1 MNILIYFFVGAATGI
16 LSGLLGLGGGIIMVP
31 ALLAIFS
38 RSHLPLEHTMHLATG
53 TSLAVIFFTSA
64 TSLYSHKIHLQDA
77 FKIYKRLLGGLVFGA
92 LAGAYF
98 VSVLKTQMLILLFG
112 ILLVFI
118 SLNLF
123 FGKAETLQTE
133 KPLPGILSMFGFG
146 VGIGALASV
155 FGIGGAIVTIPLLT
169 YYAVP
174 LRQAIVVS
182 MLVGFTVSFLGTL
195 IYMGMGYS
203 VSGLPLHSLG
213 YVYVPAWLGLLL
225 GSLLFVPV
233 GAWISARLSTEKLK
247 KIFALFLLI
256 IGIKMI
262 LEF

>member
-38 RSHLPLEHTMHLATG
+38 RSHLPVEHTMHLAMG

-64 TSLYSHKIHLQDA
+64 TSLYSHRIHLRDA
-77 FKIYKRLLGGLVFGA
+77 FKIYKRLLGGLVLGA
-92 LAGAYF
+92 LAGAYL

-112 ILLVFI
+112 ILLVLI

-123 FGKAETLQTE
+123 FGKTVQTE
-133 KPLPGILSMFGFG
+133 KPLPNTLKMFSFG
-146 VGIGALASV
+146 VGIGMLAGA
-155 FGIGGAIVTIPLLT
+155 FGIGGAIVTIPLLS
-169 YYAVP
+169 YYAVAMR
-174 LRQAIVVS
+174 LAIVVS
-182 MLVGFTVSFLGTL
+182 MLVGLTVSFLGTL
-195 IYMGMGYS
+195 IYVGTGSFVPDLPAYS
-203 VSGLPLHSLG
+203 VG
-213 YVYVPAWLGLLL
+213 YVYSPAWLGLLL

-256 IGIKMI
+256 VGVKMI
-262 LEF
+262 LVH